1 MQTPSASDPSFKAFL
16 NKLKEQNSDGSLLQ
30 KDPSQNVNN
39 SKDLGEVKDSLK
51 QGLQGVSDSLVKVQD
66 RLDTANSSLSKI
78 ADAIQGNALERA
90 VEAKN
95 KKEDKEEDKEEVD
108 NFDSSLMGRLRSF
121 MTDGASDRLASLQ
134 VQKPATEVVK
144 KERED
149 KISSPREVN
158 PEADNINTSS
168 EIQADAAKKDL
179 ELSKEM
185 LDTTKEELTLLKEI
199 KDALAP
205 KTPAELGDS
214 NTQGLGAAAGAAI
227 APEVSSSPGVNIDLP
242 VPGLPDKKDGKPG
255 IPDKKDGKPSK
266 PGKETGKAVA
276 KGVGKSLL
284 KKIPIIGAV
293 AGLAYG
299 ANRAMSGDFAG
310 AGMEVAS
317 GLAGTIPGVGTA
329 ASVGIDA
336 ALAAKDAGVFDKE
349 QTPAPTTTPATAPVA
364 PAPVQA
370 TAPVAIASTSLG
382 GAIAATA
389 APAATKPSKGTS
401 SFKGSENLEK
411 LQIAEGELQGL
422 YSDLRNEKG
431 KLLEKFVN
439 DRKRFPEGVP
449 SDPSDPDYPKELKA
463 IDDKYQKQI
472 DAKKKEVSE
481 LGKAPGI
488 SEAKKAAKDF
498 DDDLDKGFSDEAPAK
513 SVSKVTGGKVKS
525 SEFSITS
532 TQSVETVT
540 GGETTT
546 KSVLTDDAK
555 KAEAELTGM
564 SSKHTAERKQAVD
577 KLKSEGKI
585 TGRFATDEDYKQ
597 IPELKNLKAKQ
608 DAERGVIARRVD
620 MGTSTDV
627 SKVSIDNATMRDE
640 ISASRSDS
648 STVVS
653 NNISS
658 NNTTKFVPM
667 KSSPRAENTGSALDR
682 YTSRITT
689 Y

>member
-1 MQTPSASDPSFKAFL
+1 MEKPSSSDPNFKAFL
-16 NKLKEQNSDGSLLQ
+16 NKLKEQNSDGGLIQ
-30 KDPSQNVNN
+30 KDTSQNVNN
-39 SKDLGEVKDSLK
+39 TKDLGEVKDTLK

-78 ADAIQGNALERA
+78 ADAIQGNALDKA
-90 VEAKN
+90 VEAKKD
-95 KKEDKEEDKEEVD
+95 KKDEEEVD
-108 NFDSSLMGRLRSF
+108 NFDPSLLGRLKSF
-121 MTDGASDRLASLQ
+121 MTDGESDKPGHGIF
-134 VQKPATEVVK
+134 QKPPPEVVK

-149 KISSPREVN
+149 KVSSPREVN
-158 PEADNINTSS
+158 PEADNINTSA

-214 NTQGLGAAAGAAI
+214 NAQGLGAAAGAAI
-227 APEVSSSPGVNIDLP
+227 APETSSSPGVNIDLP

-255 IPDKKDGKPSK
+255 K

-284 KKIPIIGAV
+284 KKIPVIGAV

-299 ANRAMSGDFAG
+299 ASRAMSGDFAG

-349 QTPAPTTTPATAPVA
+349 QAPATAPT
-364 PAPVQA
+364 PVQA
-370 TAPVAIASTSLG
+370 TAPATASVATASTSLG

-389 APAATKPSKGTS
+389 APAATKPSKGKS
-401 SFKGSENLEK
+401 SIKGSENLEK

-422 YSDLRNEKG
+422 YSDQNNEKG

-439 DRKRFPEGVP
+439 DRKRFPNGVP
-449 SDPSDPDYPKELKA
+449 DDPSDPDYPKELKA

-488 SEAKKAAKDF
+488 SEAKKASKDF
-498 DDDLDKGFSDEAPAK
+498 DDDLSKGFSDEAPAK
-513 SVSKVTGGKVKS
+513 SVSKITGGNVKS
-525 SEFSITS
+525 SEFAITS
-532 TQSVETVT
+532 TKSVETVT

-546 KSVLTDDAK
+546 KRVLTDDAK
-555 KAEAELTGM
+555 NAEAELTGM
-564 SSKHTAERKQAVD
+564 RGKHTAERKQAVD

-585 TGRFATDEDYKQ
+585 TGRFATDEDYQQ
-597 IPELKNLKAKQ
+597 IPELKDLKAKQ
-608 DAERGVIARRVD
+608 DAERDVVAKRVD
-620 MGTSTDV
+620 KGTSTDV
-627 SKVSIDNATMRDE
+627 SKVSIDNASMRDE

>member
-1 MQTPSASDPSFKAFL
+1 
-16 NKLKEQNSDGSLLQ
+16 
-30 KDPSQNVNN
+30 
-39 SKDLGEVKDSLK
+39 
-51 QGLQGVSDSLVKVQD
+51 
-66 RLDTANSSLSKI
+66 
-78 ADAIQGNALERA
+78 
-90 VEAKN
+90 
-95 KKEDKEEDKEEVD
+95 
-108 NFDSSLMGRLRSF
+108 
-121 MTDGASDRLASLQ
+121 MTDGESDKPGYGIF
-134 VQKPATEVVK
+134 QKPPPEVVK

-149 KISSPREVN
+149 KVSSSREVN
-158 PEADNINTSS
+158 PEADNINSS
-168 EIQADAAKKDL
+168 AEIQADAAKKDL

-227 APEVSSSPGVNIDLP
+227 APETSSSPGVNIDLP
-242 VPGLPDKKDGKPG
+242 VPGLPDKKGG
-255 IPDKKDGKPSK
+255 K
-266 PGKETGKAVA
+266 PGKETGKAGKAVA
-276 KGVGKSLL
+276 KGIGKSLL
-284 KKIPIIGAV
+284 KKIPIVGAV

-299 ANRAMSGDFAG
+299 ASRAMSGDFAG

-364 PAPVQA
+364 
-370 TAPVAIASTSLG
+370 TASKSLG

-401 SFKGSENLEK
+401 SIKGSANLEK
-411 LQIAEGELQGL
+411 LEMAEGELQGL
-422 YSDLRNEKG
+422 YSGLRDEKN
-431 KLLEKFVN
+431 KLMQSFVS
-439 DRKRFPEGVP
+439 DVKRFPDGVP

-472 DAKKKEVSE
+472 DAKKKEISE

-488 SEAKKAAKDF
+488 AEAKKASNDF
-498 DDDLDKGFSDEAPAK
+498 DKSLDEGFSDEAPAK
-513 SVSKVTGGKVKS
+513 SVSKVTGGNVKS
-525 SEFSITS
+525 SEFSITR
-532 TQSVETVT
+532 TQSAETVT

-546 KSVLTDDAK
+546 KRTLTDDAS

-564 SSKHTAERKQAVD
+564 SGKHTAERKQAVD
-577 KLKSEGKI
+577 KLRSEGKI
-585 TGRFATDEDYKQ
+585 TGKFATSKDYET
-597 IPELKNLKAKQ
+597 IPELKDLKAKQ
-608 DAERGVIARRVD
+608 DAERDVVAKRVD
-620 MGTSTDV
+620 KGTSMDV
-627 SKVSIDNATMRDE
+627 SKVSTDNATMRDE

>member
-1 MQTPSASDPSFKAFL
+1 MQSPSASDPSFKAFL
-16 NKLKEQNSDGSLLQ
+16 NKLKEQNSDGGLIQ
-30 KDPSQNVNN
+30 KDSSQNVN
-39 SKDLGEVKDSLK
+39 STKDLGEVKDSLK
-51 QGLQGVSDSLVKVQD
+51 QGLQGVNDQLIKVQD
-66 RLDTANSSLSKI
+66 RLDTANRSLSNI
-78 ADAIQGNALERA
+78 ADAIQGNALDRA

-95 KKEDKEEDKEEVD
+95 KKDDKEDKEEID
-108 NFDSSLMGRLRSF
+108 NFDPSLLGRLKSF
-121 MTDGASDRLASLQ
+121 MTDGESDKPGYGIF
-134 VQKPATEVVK
+134 QKPPPEVVK

-149 KISSPREVN
+149 KVSSSREVN
-158 PEADNINTSS
+158 PEADNINSS
-168 EIQADAAKKDL
+168 AEIQADAAKKDL

-214 NTQGLGAAAGAAI
+214 STQGLGAAAGAAI
-227 APEVSSSPGVNIDLP
+227 APETSSSPGVNIDLP
-242 VPGLPDKKDGKPG
+242 VPGLPDKKGG
-255 IPDKKDGKPSK
+255 K
-266 PGKETGKAVA
+266 PGKETGKAGKAVA
-276 KGVGKSLL
+276 KGIGKSLL
-284 KKIPIIGAV
+284 KKIPIVGAV

-299 ANRAMSGDFAG
+299 ASRAMSGDFAG

-364 PAPVQA
+364 
-370 TAPVAIASTSLG
+370 TASKSLG

-401 SFKGSENLEK
+401 SIKGSANLEK
-411 LQIAEGELQGL
+411 LEMAEGELQGL
-422 YSDLRNEKG
+422 YSGLRDEKN
-431 KLLEKFVN
+431 KLMQSFVS
-439 DRKRFPEGVP
+439 DVKRFPDGVP

-472 DAKKKEVSE
+472 DAKKKEISE

-488 SEAKKAAKDF
+488 AEAKKASNDF
-498 DDDLDKGFSDEAPAK
+498 DKSLDEGFSDEAPAK
-513 SVSKVTGGKVKS
+513 SVSKVTGGNVKS
-525 SEFSITS
+525 SEFSITR
-532 TQSVETVT
+532 TQSAETVT

-546 KSVLTDDAK
+546 KRTLTDDAS

-564 SSKHTAERKQAVD
+564 SGKHTAERKQAVD
-577 KLKSEGKI
+577 KLRSEGKI
-585 TGRFATDEDYKQ
+585 TGKFATSKDYET
-597 IPELKNLKAKQ
+597 IPELKDLKAKQ
-608 DAERGVIARRVD
+608 DAERDVVAKRVD
-620 MGTSTDV
+620 KGTSMDV
-627 SKVSIDNATMRDE
+627 SKVSTDNATMRDE

>member
-16 NKLKEQNSDGSLLQ
+16 NKLKEQNSDGGLIQ

-51 QGLQGVSDSLVKVQD
+51 QGLQGVSDGLVKVQD
-66 RLDTANSSLSKI
+66 RLDTANRSLSKI

-95 KKEDKEEDKEEVD
+95 KKEDKEEDKEENKEEVD

-255 IPDKKDGKPSK
+255 K
-266 PGKETGKAVA
+266 PGKETGKAGKAVA

-284 KKIPIIGAV
+284 KKIPVIGAV

-299 ANRAMSGDFAG
+299 ASRAMSGDFAG

-336 ALAAKDAGVFDKE
+336 ALAAKDAGMFDKE

-364 PAPVQA
+364 
-370 TAPVAIASTSLG
+370 TAPVKATAQVATASTSLG

-422 YSDLRNEKG
+422 YSDLRDEKG

-439 DRKRFPEGVP
+439 DRKRFPGGVP
-449 SDPSDPDYPKELKA
+449 SDPSDHDYPKELKA

-488 SEAKKAAKDF
+488 SEAKKAVKDF
-498 DDDLDKGFSDEAPAK
+498 DDDIDKGFSDEAPAK

-525 SEFSITS
+525 SEFAITS

-546 KSVLTDDAK
+546 KRVLTDDAK

-564 SSKHTAERKQAVD
+564 SGKHTAERKQAVD

-585 TGRFATDEDYKQ
+585 TGRFATDEDYQQ
-597 IPELKNLKAKQ
+597 IPELKDLKAKQ
-608 DAERGVIARRVD
+608 DAERGVIAKRID
-620 MGTSTDV
+620 KGTSTDV

-640 ISASRSDS
+640 MSASRSDS

>member
-1 MQTPSASDPSFKAFL
+1 MEKPSSSDPNFKAFL
-16 NKLKEQNSDGSLLQ
+16 NKLKEQNGNESFTQ
-30 KDPSQNVNN
+30 KDPLSSSNN
-39 SKDLGEVKDSLK
+39 TKGELDGVKDSFK
-51 QGLQGVSDSLVKVQD
+51 QGLQGVNDNLVKVQD

-78 ADAIQGNALERA
+78 AAAIQGNALDKA
-90 VEAKN
+90 VKLDKAK
-95 KKEDKEEDKEEVD
+95 KDKEDEEEVD
-108 NFDSSLMGRLRSF
+108 NFDPSLKGRLKSF
-121 MTDGASDRLASLQ
+121 MTDGESDKPGYGIF
-134 VQKPATEVVK
+134 QKPPAEVVK

-149 KISSPREVN
+149 KVSSPREVN
-158 PEADNINTSS
+158 PEADNINTSA

-199 KDALAP
+199 KDALSP
-205 KTPAELGDS
+205 KTPAELGDN
-214 NTQGLGAAAGAAI
+214 NTQGIGAAGAAL
-227 APEVSSSPGVNIDLP
+227 APEASSSPGVNIDLP
-242 VPGLPDKKDGKPG
+242 APSLPDKKDGKPG
-255 IPDKKDGKPSK
+255 K
-266 PGKETGKAVA
+266 PGKETGKASKAVA
-276 KGVGKSLL
+276 KGIGKSLL
-284 KKIPIIGAV
+284 KKIPVIGAV

-299 ANRAMSGDFAG
+299 ASRAMSGDFAG

-317 GLAGTIPGVGTA
+317 GLAGTVPGVGTA

-349 QTPAPTTTPATAPVA
+349 QAPATAPA
-364 PAPVQA
+364 PAAAPKPAPVQA
-370 TAPVAIASTSLG
+370 TAPVTTASASLG

-422 YSDLRNEKG
+422 YSDLRDEKG

-439 DRKRFPEGVP
+439 DRKRFPGGVP

-498 DDDLDKGFSDEAPAK
+498 DDDIDKGFSDEAPAK
-513 SVSKVTGGKVKS
+513 SVSKVTGGNVKS

-532 TQSVETVT
+532 TQSLETVT

-546 KSVLTDDAK
+546 KRVLTDDAK
-555 KAEAELTGM
+555 KAETELTGM
-564 SSKHTAERKQAVD
+564 SGKHTAERKQAVD

-585 TGRFATDEDYKQ
+585 TGRFATDEDYQK
-597 IPELKNLKAKQ
+597 IPELKDLKAKQ
-608 DAERGVIARRVD
+608 DAERSVIAKRID
-620 MGTSTDV
+620 KGTSTDV

-640 ISASRSDS
+640 MSASRSDS

>member
-16 NKLKEQNSDGSLLQ
+16 NKLKEQNSDGGLIQ
-30 KDPSQNVNN
+30 KDSSQNVN
-39 SKDLGEVKDSLK
+39 STKDLGEVKDSLK
-51 QGLQGVSDSLVKVQD
+51 QGLQGVNDQLVKVQD
-66 RLDTANSSLSKI
+66 RLDAANNSLSNI
-78 ADAIQGNALERA
+78 ADAIQGNALNRA
-90 VEAKN
+90 VEARN
-95 KKEDKEEDKEEVD
+95 EKKDKKDEEEVD
-108 NFDSSLMGRLRSF
+108 NFDPSLLGRLKSF
-121 MTDGASDRLASLQ
+121 MTDGESDKPGYGIF
-134 VQKPATEVVK
+134 QKPPPEVVK

-149 KISSPREVN
+149 KVSSSREVN
-158 PEADNINTSS
+158 PEADNINTSA

-214 NTQGLGAAAGAAI
+214 NTQGLGAAAEAAI
-227 APEVSSSPGVNIDLP
+227 APEASSSPGVNIDLP

-255 IPDKKDGKPSK
+255 LPDKKDGK

-299 ANRAMSGDFAG
+299 ASRAMSGDFAG

-349 QTPAPTTTPATAPVA
+349 QTPASAPTTTPVTIPASAPTTTPVTAQIAT
-364 PAPVQA
+364 
-370 TAPVAIASTSLG
+370 ASTSLG

-401 SFKGSENLEK
+401 PIKGSANLEK
-411 LQIAEGELQGL
+411 LEMAEGELQGL
-422 YSDLRNEKG
+422 YSGLRDEKN
-431 KLLEKFVN
+431 KLMQNFVS
-439 DRKRFPEGVP
+439 DVKRFPDGVP

-472 DAKKKEVSE
+472 DAKKKEISE

-488 SEAKKAAKDF
+488 AEAKKASKDF
-498 DDDLDKGFSDEAPAK
+498 DKSLDEGFSDEAPAK
-513 SVSKVTGGKVKS
+513 SVSKVTGGNVKS
-525 SEFSITS
+525 SEFSITR
-532 TQSVETVT
+532 TQSAETVT

-546 KSVLTDDAK
+546 KRTLTDDAS

-564 SSKHTAERKQAVD
+564 SGKHTAERKQAVD
-577 KLKSEGKI
+577 KLRSEGKI
-585 TGRFATDEDYKQ
+585 TGKFATSKDYET
-597 IPELKNLKAKQ
+597 IPELKDLKAKQ
-608 DAERGVIARRVD
+608 DAERDVVAKRVD
-620 MGTSTDV
+620 KGTSMDV
-627 SKVSIDNATMRDE
+627 SKVSTDNATMRDE
-640 ISASRSDS
+640 ISASRNDS

-667 KSSPRAENTGSALDR
+667 KSSPRSENTGSALDR

>member
-1 MQTPSASDPSFKAFL
+1 MEKPSSSDPNFKAFL
-16 NKLKEQNSDGSLLQ
+16 NKLKEQNSDGGLIQ
-30 KDPSQNVNN
+30 KDTSQNVNN
-39 SKDLGEVKDSLK
+39 TKDLGEVRDSLK
-51 QGLQGVSDSLVKVQD
+51 QGLLGVNENLVKVQD
-66 RLDTANSSLSKI
+66 RLDTANKSLSKI
-78 ADAIQGNALERA
+78 ADAIQGNALDRA

-95 KKEDKEEDKEEVD
+95 KKEDKEEVD
-108 NFDSSLMGRLRSF
+108 NFDPSLKGRLKSF

-134 VQKPATEVVK
+134 AQKPATEVVK

-149 KISSPREVN
+149 KVSSPREVN
-158 PEADNINTSS
+158 PEADNINTSA

-214 NTQGLGAAAGAAI
+214 NAQGLGAAAGATI
-227 APEVSSSPGVNIDLP
+227 APETSSLPGVNIDLP

-255 IPDKKDGKPSK
+255 K

-284 KKIPIIGAV
+284 KKIPVIGAV

-299 ANRAMSGDFAG
+299 ASRAMSGDFAG

-336 ALAAKDAGVFDKE
+336 ALAAKDAGMFDKE
-349 QTPAPTTTPATAPVA
+349 
-364 PAPVQA
+364 PAPVKA
-370 TAPVAIASTSLG
+370 TAQVATASTSLG

-401 SFKGSENLEK
+401 SFKVSENLEK

-585 TGRFATDEDYKQ
+585 TGRFDTDEDYKQ

>member
-16 NKLKEQNSDGSLLQ
+16 NKLKEQNSDGGLIQ

-51 QGLQGVSDSLVKVQD
+51 QGLQGVSDGLVKVQD
-66 RLDTANSSLSKI
+66 RLDTANRSLSKI

-95 KKEDKEEDKEEVD
+95 KKEDKEEDKEENKEEVD

-255 IPDKKDGKPSK
+255 K
-266 PGKETGKAVA
+266 PGKETGKAGKAVA

-284 KKIPIIGAV
+284 KKIPVIGAV

-299 ANRAMSGDFAG
+299 ASRAMSGDFAG

-336 ALAAKDAGVFDKE
+336 ALAAKDAGMFDKE

-364 PAPVQA
+364 
-370 TAPVAIASTSLG
+370 TAPVKATAQVATASTSLG

-422 YSDLRNEKG
+422 YSDLRDEKG

-439 DRKRFPEGVP
+439 DRKRFPGGVP

-488 SEAKKAAKDF
+488 SEAKKAVKDF
-498 DDDLDKGFSDEAPAK
+498 DDDIDKGFSDEAPAK

-525 SEFSITS
+525 SEFAITS

-546 KSVLTDDAK
+546 KRVLTDDAK

-564 SSKHTAERKQAVD
+564 SGKHTAERKQAVD

-585 TGRFATDEDYKQ
+585 TGRFATDEDYQQ
-597 IPELKNLKAKQ
+597 IPELKDLKAKQ
-608 DAERGVIARRVD
+608 DAERGVIAKRID
-620 MGTSTDV
+620 KGTSTDV

-640 ISASRSDS
+640 MSASRSDS

>member
-1 MQTPSASDPSFKAFL
+1 MEKPSSSDPNFKAFL
-16 NKLKEQNSDGSLLQ
+16 NKLKEQNSDGGLIQ
-30 KDPSQNVNN
+30 KDTSQNVNN
-39 SKDLGEVKDSLK
+39 TKDLGEVRDSLK
-51 QGLQGVSDSLVKVQD
+51 QGLLGVNENLVKVQD
-66 RLDTANSSLSKI
+66 RIDTANKSLSKI
-78 ADAIQGNALERA
+78 AAAIQGNALDRA

-108 NFDSSLMGRLRSF
+108 NFDPSIRARIKSF
-121 MTDGASDRLASLQ
+121 ITDGASDRLASLQ
-134 VQKPATEVVK
+134 AQKPATEVVK

-149 KISSPREVN
+149 KVSSPREVN
-158 PEADNINTSS
+158 PEADNINTSA

-214 NTQGLGAAAGAAI
+214 NAQGLGAAAGATI
-227 APEVSSSPGVNIDLP
+227 APETSSSPGVNIDLP

-255 IPDKKDGKPSK
+255 K

-284 KKIPIIGAV
+284 KKIPVIGAV

-299 ANRAMSGDFAG
+299 ASRAMSGDFAG

-336 ALAAKDAGVFDKE
+336 ALAAKDAGMFDKE

-364 PAPVQA
+364 
-370 TAPVAIASTSLG
+370 TAPVKATAQVATASTSLG

-422 YSDLRNEKG
+422 YSDLRDEKG

-439 DRKRFPEGVP
+439 DRKRFPGGVP

-546 KSVLTDDAK
+546 KRVLTDDAK

-564 SSKHTAERKQAVD
+564 SSKHTAERKQVVD

-585 TGRFATDEDYKQ
+585 TGRFATDEDYQQ
-597 IPELKNLKAKQ
+597 IPELKDLKAKQ
-608 DAERGVIARRVD
+608 DAERGVIAKRVD
-620 MGTSTDV
+620 KGTSTDV

-640 ISASRSDS
+640 MSASRSDS

>member
-1 MQTPSASDPSFKAFL
+1 MEKPSSSDPNFKAFL
-16 NKLKEQNSDGSLLQ
+16 NKLKEQNSDGGLIQ
-30 KDPSQNVNN
+30 KDTSQNVNN
-39 SKDLGEVKDSLK
+39 TKDLGEVRDSLK
-51 QGLQGVSDSLVKVQD
+51 QGLLGVNENLVKVQD
-66 RLDTANSSLSKI
+66 RIDTANKSLSKI
-78 ADAIQGNALERA
+78 AAAIQGNALDRA
-90 VEAKN
+90 VEVKN

-108 NFDSSLMGRLRSF
+108 NFDPSIRARIKSF
-121 MTDGASDRLASLQ
+121 ITDGASDRLASLQ
-134 VQKPATEVVK
+134 AQKPATEVVK

-149 KISSPREVN
+149 KVSSPREVN
-158 PEADNINTSS
+158 PEADNINTSA

-227 APEVSSSPGVNIDLP
+227 APETSSSPGVNIDLP
-242 VPGLPDKKDGKPG
+242 VPGLPDKKGGKPG
-255 IPDKKDGKPSK
+255 K

-284 KKIPIIGAV
+284 KKIPVIGAV

-299 ANRAMSGDFAG
+299 ASRAMSGDFAG

-336 ALAAKDAGVFDKE
+336 ALAAKDAGMFDKE

-364 PAPVQA
+364 
-370 TAPVAIASTSLG
+370 TAPVKATAQVATASTSLG

-389 APAATKPSKGTS
+389 APAATKSSKGTS

-422 YSDLRNEKG
+422 YSDLRDEKG

-439 DRKRFPEGVP
+439 DRKRFPGGVP

-546 KSVLTDDAK
+546 KRVLTDDAK

-564 SSKHTAERKQAVD
+564 SSKHTAERKQVVD

-585 TGRFATDEDYKQ
+585 TGRFATDEDYQQ
-597 IPELKNLKAKQ
+597 IPELKDLKAKQ
-608 DAERGVIARRVD
+608 DAERGVIAKRVD
-620 MGTSTDV
+620 KGTSTDV

-640 ISASRSDS
+640 MSASRSDS

-658 NNTTKFVPM
+658 NNTTKFVPI